1 MERYEIN
8 EPTEGEEM
16 SLEEELAQQEA
27 TRQPE
32 PSGQEETQ
40 EQPEEIQEEQPEDLI
55 LGKFKSQEDLVK
67 AYENLEKKFSEEQPK
82 KEEQPKGENEE
93 AVTPNVSDA
102 IKEAS
107 DAFEE
112 SGELSEDNF
121 KALEDN
127 GIPREFVE
135 AYVKGQQATVEA
147 EATAITNSIGGQD
160 NYDAMLEWAK
170 DSLSKDEVESYDE
183 MVTKGSQNAA
193 TMAVKGLYARFV
205 GETGQQPVKITQGQT
220 SGATIQ
226 PFSNNRQIVEAMKDS
241 RYENDPAYRAD
252 IEQRIS
258 VSSL

>member
-16 SLEEELAQQEA
+16 SLEAELAQQEEA
-27 TRQPE
+27 KQPE
-32 PSGQEETQ
+32 PSGQEE
-40 EQPEEIQEEQPEDLI
+40 PQEESEDLI
-55 LGKFKSQEDLVK
+55 LGKFKSQEDLAK

-93 AVTPNVSDA
+93 IATPNVSDA

-107 DAFEE
+107 NAFEE

-147 EATAITNSIGGQD
+147 EATAITDSIGGQD

-170 DSLSKDEVESYDE
+170 DSLSKGEVESYDE

-205 GETGQQPVKITQGQT
+205 GETGQRPVKITQGQT
-220 SGATIQ
+220 SGVAVQ
-226 PFSNNRQIVEAMKDS
+226 PFNSNKQIVEAMKDS

>member
-16 SLEEELAQQEA
+16 SLEAELEQQEA
-27 TRQPE
+27 AKQPE

-40 EQPEEIQEEQPEDLI
+40 EQPEETQEDAEELI
-55 LGKFKSQEDLVK
+55 LGKFKSQEDLAK

-93 AVTPNVSDA
+93 VATPNVSDA

-147 EATAITNSIGGQD
+147 EATAITNSIGGQE

-220 SGATIQ
+220 SGAAIQ
-226 PFSNNRQIVEAMKDS
+226 PFSSNRQVVEAMKDS
-241 RYENDPAYRAD
+241 RYESDPAYRAD